1 MNLRPSLQFAR
12 HAAAA
17 VFVASFAL
25 AGGAPRVG
33 AASPDFGTPSA
44 VSTYGKGVVFTQ
56 PYSGPA
62 FASAEI
68 TLTISGTIPV
78 LIVDLPAQS
87 SSSLQYTLDATEGQL
102 LPNMTID
109 ATFDVTLSSGTVEQG
124 PSVEA
129 IYSDTS
135 VSWQTVTAGPVTI
148 HYYAG
153 GSSFAQQ
160 LGSIAQQGLTKSASL
175 LGVTEKLPVDV
186 FVYGDQQSFLTAM
199 GPATTDAVGGQA
211 EPDFRTCYAQINAG
225 DLTWAQDVIP
235 HELTHVVFADAI
247 ANPYHRPLNW
257 LNEGMAVYL
266 SIGYGNSDRSLVAR
280 AASSGTL
287 MPLAAITGAFPRI
300 TDRFN
305 LAYAEAVSAVDF
317 LVRKYGQ
324 ADIGKLLSAYRTGA
338 TDDEAFK
345 AAIGIDTVAFDKAWL
360 AASGVNSYQS
370 FGPQSAPSG
379 PLPPGWG
386 PAAGGGAVPTP
397 SGTGLAGAAT
407 PGSGGSSQPT
417 GAIAK
422 RNPTLEALGI
432 AGVLSTIALVLLIAG
447 FIIHRKSEGGAP

>member
-1 MNLRPSLQFAR
+1 MNLRPSPQFAR
-12 HAAAA
+12 HVAAA

-25 AGGAPRVG
+25 AGGAQRVG

-44 VSTYGKGVVFTQ
+44 VSTYGTGVTFTQ

-109 ATFDVTLSSGTVEQG
+109 ATFDVTLGSGTVEQG
-124 PSVEA
+124 PSVHA
-129 IYSDTS
+129 TYADTS
-135 VSWQTVTAGPVTI
+135 VNWQTVTAGPVTI
-148 HYYAG
+148 HYYSG

-175 LGVTEKLPVDV
+175 LGVTEKQPIDF

-211 EPDFRTCYAQINAG
+211 EPDFRTCYAQIDAG

-266 SIGYGNSDRSLVAR
+266 SIGYGSSDRSLVAR
-280 AASSGTL
+280 AASGGTL
-287 MPLAAITGAFPRI
+287 MPLAALTGAFPRI

-345 AAIGIDTVAFDKAWL
+345 SAIGIDTVAFDTAWL
-360 AASGVNSYQS
+360 AANGVNSYQS
-370 FGPQSAPSG
+370 FGPQPAPSG

-386 PAAGGGAVPTP
+386 PAAGGAVPTP

-407 PGSGGSSQPT
+407 PGPGGPSQPT
-417 GAIAK
+417 AAAAK

-447 FIIHRKSEGGAP
+447 FIIHRKSERGAS